1 MCANKNYWFQ
11 VVEVGVE
18 FILFAC
24 FLFSIF
30 ILFLFFGLHLVSSS
44 FFQFPSS
51 SCVCGPCVMCM
62 CISRKEYVCGI
73 CVIQR
78 CLWIPLSNKCE
89 SSIVEY
95 KLKYGYSRNRFF
107 FAFHIVYDE
116 HNKGKSVL
124 NFCARSPF
132 FAFYYND
139 AKYQSFGFDMSYFIL
154 LYFFLANFCLASRN
168 FFFFSQGRLECR

>member
-107 FAFHIVYDE
+107 FLHFILYMMSIIKV
-116 HNKGKSVL
+116 KV
-124 NFCARSPF
+124 CWI
-132 FAFYYND
+132 FALVRLFSLFITMMPNISLLDSIWAILFYY
-139 AKYQSFGFDMSYFIL
+139 I
-154 LYFFLANFCLASRN
+154 
-168 FFFFSQGRLECR
+168 FFSPISALRREISFSLARVD